1 MSDGESEF
9 TSEDLE
15 WFAVVE
21 MGMKSSEFWDLTW
34 YEWIL
39 ELYKYHRNQYKAEE
53 QKYLV
58 GYVMA
63 QIGNF
68 AGKTLPKHV
77 TLEPKHFFQF
87 RYIQE
92 DTVADEIDLNE
103 LMSRPELK
111 YRFKK
116 DG

>member
-1 MSDGESEF
+1 MTDGESEF
-9 TSEDLE
+9 TSKDLE

-21 MGMKSSEFWDLTW
+21 MGMKSSEFWRLSW

-39 ELYKYHRNQYKAEE
+39 ELYKYHRNQYREEE
-53 QKYLV
+53 QKYLA

-68 AGKTLPKHV
+68 AGKVLPKNT
-77 TLEPKHFFQF
+77 TLEPRHFFKF
-87 RYIQE
+87 RYIQQ
-92 DTVADEIDLNE
+92 DTVADQVDIHE
-103 LMSRPELK
+103 LMNRPELK